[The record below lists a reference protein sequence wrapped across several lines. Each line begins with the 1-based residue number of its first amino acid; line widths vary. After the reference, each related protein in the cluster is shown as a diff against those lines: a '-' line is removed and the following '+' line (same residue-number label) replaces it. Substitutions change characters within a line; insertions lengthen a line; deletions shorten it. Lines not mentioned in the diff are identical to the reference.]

1 MRRAD
6 ELPGLPPGAGL
17 TVVGTIDR
25 IAIFA
30 APPVIGAV
38 ADVAGLRVGLLAMPL
53 AMVLVVLAA
62 GALPAR
68 RVRPASG

>member
-1 MRRAD
+1 MRQAD

-25 IAIFA
+25 VAIFA

-38 ADVAGLRVGLLAMPL
+38 AHAAGLRVGLLAMPL
-53 AMVLVVLAA
+53 AMLLVVLCA
-62 GALPAR
+62 GALPR
-68 RVRPASG
+68 RLRPAPG